1 MGFPRVR
8 AQSYRTIPASHT
20 NYMSR
25 LPPVLM
31 ANSYTSE
38 VLTTPSSSLIN
49 LLEQLTELRETLMLT
64 SILRDTLKD
73 TNQQPDQKIHRIR
86 SGRVLNAGASVLV
99 KLGPVTLPVCE
110 CFPTWKLPNPHTFGV
125 YRGLIM

>member
-1 MGFPRVR
+1 MGFPRLR
-8 AQSYRTIPASHT
+8 AQSYKTVPTSDT

-31 ANSYTSE
+31 ANSYKSE
-38 VLTTPSSSLIN
+38 VLMTPSSSLID

-64 SILRDTLKD
+64 SILKDTLKD

-86 SGRVLNAGASVLV
+86 SGRVLNAGAWGVLPSQYV
-99 KLGPVTLPVCE
+99 NVCQ
-110 CFPTWKLPNPHTFGV
+110 PGSSPNPYF
-125 YRGLIM
+125 

>member
-8 AQSYRTIPASHT
+8 AQSYRTVPASHT

-25 LPPVLM
+25 LPAVLM

-49 LLEQLTELRETLMLT
+49 LLEQLAELRETLMLT

-73 TNQQPDQKIHRIR
+73 TINSQIKRYIR
-86 SGRVLNAGASVLV
+86 
-99 KLGPVTLPVCE
+99 
-110 CFPTWKLPNPHTFGV
+110 
-125 YRGLIM
+125 